1 MLRRLIRGAD
11 QSCFRLMRLNSDIQS
26 WIERVRSGD
35 RLALARAIS
44 TVENRAPGW
53 SDLLK
58 GLFPHTGHARVIG
71 LTGAPGAGKSTL
83 VDQLAKYYRK
93 ENQTVGIIAV

>member
-1 MLRRLIRGAD
+1 MAIQTQSLID
-11 QSCFRLMRLNSDIQS
+11 S
-26 WIERVRSGD
+26 VRSGD
-35 RLALARAIS
+35 PRALARAIS

-58 GLFPHTGHARVIG
+58 GLFPHTGKARVIG

-83 VDQLAKYYRK
+83 VDRLAELYRK
-93 ENQTVGIIAV
+93 TKNPHPSKVTKGGPPA